1 MALGW
6 KVFAQGM
13 ASPVAVA
20 LLQDVAT
27 SVSAAGTTQGTAT
40 ELTAAD
46 SEVTTVA
53 AGSGVVLSSNLAAG
67 DQQSVFNA
75 GANALRV
82 YPPTGM
88 SINALAANAYMTLAT
103 NTGVWFKCVSTTRV
117 FGVLS
122 A

>member
-1 MALGW
+1 MLGFKVMAAGL
-6 KVFAQGM
+6 
-13 ASPVAVA
+13 PIP
-20 LLQDVAT
+20 LQLAICKDTAT
-27 SVSAAGTTQGTAT
+27 SVSAAGTAQGDAT
-40 ELTAAD
+40 ELTSAC

-53 AGSGVVLSSNLAAG
+53 SGAGVILSASLAPG
-67 DQQSVFNA
+67 DEQSVFNA

-88 SINALAANAYMTLAT
+88 QINALAANAAMLLAT
-103 NTGVWFKCVSTTRV
+103 NTGCLFKCVSTTRV